1 MTLVNQTSELLSSA
15 GIEHPESLVAPLFSA
30 SLDNALRNG
39 DAVLTGPVARGDAG
53 TVREHLRVLANFDP
67 AVSQAYRSM
76 ARLTAVRALAAG
88 TLSPQLA
95 QDLLEIL
102 AGEL

>member
-1 MTLVNQTSELLSSA
+1 MTLVNQTSELLINA
-15 GIEHPESLVAPLFSA
+15 GIENPESLIAPLFNA

-39 DAVLTGPVARGDAG
+39 DAALTGPVARGDAG
-53 TVREHLRVLANFDP
+53 TVKEHLRVLADFDP

-88 TLSPQLA
+88 TLSPHAA
-95 QDLLEIL
+95 QDLLAIL